1 MQLLFEVIA
10 YIANTARLLLF
21 KLLYR
26 LILVWSVLKYTVSI
40 SNKKNKNTIVNTKTF
55 MLLSC

>member
-40 SNKKNKNTIVNTKTF
+40 LNKKNKNTIVNTKTF